1 MKVFITGA
9 SGYIGGS
16 VAASLIDAGHIVT
29 GLARSEQ
36 RARQIREKGIRPIVG
51 SLTDANVIASAA
63 TEADATINAANSDE
77 RSVVETLIDA
87 LAGSNKA
94 LIQTSGTSI
103 VADVADGEFEGKVHE
118 ETTPFEPAE
127 LRAGRVAIN
136 QLVVDSASRGVRGI
150 VIAPS
155 LIYGKGHGVNPNS
168 MQVPWLIDL
177 ARKHRVGRHVGPG
190 KNIWSNVHIDDVVS
204 LFVAALDK
212 APGGAL
218 YYAEN
223 GENSMQEVSA
233 AISKAL
239 GYGEKTRAMS
249 VADSVTEWGE
259 GAARYT
265 MGSNSRVRGVRAREE
280 LNWSASGP
288 ALLYEIEQGC
298 YAAELKA

>member
-16 VAASLIDAGHIVT
+16 VAASLIDAGHSVS
-29 GLARSEQ
+29 GLVRNEQ
-36 RARQIREKGIRPIVG
+36 RARQVREKGIRPVIG
-51 SLTDANVIASAA
+51 SLDDTAVIARAA
-63 TEADATINAANSDE
+63 ADADATINAANSDE
-77 RSVVETLIDA
+77 RGVVETLLDA
-87 LAGSNKA
+87 MAGSNKA

-103 VADVADGEFEGKVHE
+103 VADVADGEFEGQVHE

-136 QLVVDSASRGVRGI
+136 QLVIDGSARGI
-150 VIAPS
+150 RSVVIAPS
-155 LIYGKGHGVNPNS
+155 LIYGKGHGVNPHS

-177 ARKHRVGRHVGPG
+177 ARKHRVGRHVGSG
-190 KNIWSNVHIDDVVS
+190 KNIWSNVHIDDVVD
-204 LFVAALDK
+204 LFIAALDK
-212 APGGAL
+212 APPGSL

-233 AISKAL
+233 AISSAL
-239 GYGEKTRAMS
+239 GFGKTTRPMS
-249 VADSVTEWGE
+249 VPDAVTEWGE

-280 LNWSASGP
+280 LNWTPSRP
-288 ALLYEIEQGC
+288 ALLHEIEHGC
-298 YAAELKA
+298 YAQELKT